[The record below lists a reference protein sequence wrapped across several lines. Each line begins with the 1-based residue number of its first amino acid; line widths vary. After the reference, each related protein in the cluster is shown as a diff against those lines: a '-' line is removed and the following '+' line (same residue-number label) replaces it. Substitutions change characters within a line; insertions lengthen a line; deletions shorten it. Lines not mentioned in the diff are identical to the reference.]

1 MVLGTVPAE
10 TWREMM
16 LDFGPLGLAEP
27 PFSLSPDPRF
37 FFLSTQ
43 HKTALAKITYTA
55 EQRQGLSVV
64 YGDVG
69 VGKTTIARRIYQM
82 YNDNSAFVA
91 AYLPMPI
98 FPSEFQFLKAICSE
112 FGLPPK
118 RSKYA
123 QIELFN
129 AYLIDVWRQGK
140 NGVLIIDE
148 AQALVGRQFELI
160 RQLLNFES
168 NTQKLIQI
176 ILIGQNELRN
186 KLRLKKPLRS
196 RIATRSTI
204 EPLDLNDT
212 RNMINFRVMV
222 AGRTTPLFTDEAI
235 QAIYDNS
242 RGMPRD
248 ICALGLN
255 VLPLALL
262 ENIDMIDLAL
272 VQQAIDELGND

>member
-1 MVLGTVPAE
+1 
-10 TWREMM
+10 M
-16 LDFGPLGLAEP
+16 LDFGALGLVEA

-37 FFLSTQ
+37 FFLSSQ
-43 HKTALAKITYTA
+43 HKTALAKINYTA
-55 EQRQGLSVV
+55 QQRQGLSVV

-69 VGKTTIARRIYQM
+69 VGKTTIARRIHQI
-82 YNDNSAFVA
+82 YNDNPSIEA

-123 QIELFN
+123 QIELLN
-129 AYLIDVWRQGK
+129 TYLIDVWKQSR
-140 NGVLIIDE
+140 NAVLIIDE
-148 AQALVGRQFELI
+148 AQALVGQQFELI

-168 NTQKLIQI
+168 NSEKLIQVI
-176 ILIGQNELRN
+176 MIGQNELRN

-204 EPLDLNDT
+204 EPLDLQDT
-212 RNMINFRVMV
+212 RDMINFRVMV
-222 AGRTTPLFTDEAI
+222 AGRTEPLFTDAAI
-235 QAIYDNS
+235 QAIYDYS
-242 RGMPRD
+242 HGMPRD
-248 ICALGLN
+248 VCVLGLN

-262 ENIDMIDLAL
+262 ASASWPCSPARWSLTSISYTRQWKNWGKTSASP
-272 VQQAIDELGND
+272 

>member
-1 MVLGTVPAE
+1 
-10 TWREMM
+10 M
-16 LDFGPLGLAEP
+16 LDFSILGLAEP

-37 FFLSTQ
+37 FFLSSQ

-69 VGKTTIARRIYQM
+69 VGKTTIARRIYQI
-82 YNDNSAFVA
+82 YNDDPDYIA

-123 QIELFN
+123 QIELLN
-129 AYLIDVWRQGK
+129 AYLIDIWEQGK
-140 NGVLIIDE
+140 NAIVIIDE
-148 AQALVGRQFELI
+148 AQALVGQQFELI

-168 NTQKLIQI
+168 NSQKLIQV

-186 KLRLKKPLRS
+186 KLRLKKALRS

-204 EPLDLNDT
+204 EPLDLQDT

-222 AGRTTPLFTDEAI
+222 AGRSDPLFTEDAI
-235 QAIYDNS
+235 QLIYDYS
-242 RGMPRD
+242 KGMPRD
-248 ICALGLN
+248 ICVIGLN
-255 VLPLALL
+255 VIPLAIL
-262 ENIDMIDLAL
+262 NRVPIIDADL
-272 VQQAIDELGND
+272 VQQAIAEIDNGD

>member
-1 MVLGTVPAE
+1 
-10 TWREMM
+10 M
-16 LDFGPLGLAEP
+16 LDFSPLGLAEP

-37 FFLSTQ
+37 FFLSAQ
-43 HKTALAKITYTA
+43 HKTALAKITYTT

-69 VGKTTIARRIYQM
+69 VGKTTVARRIYQI
-82 YNDNSAFVA
+82 YNDDTQYEA

-118 RSKYA
+118 RSKYT
-123 QIELFN
+123 QIELLN
-129 AYLIDVWRQGK
+129 TYLIDVWKQDR
-140 NGVLIIDE
+140 NALLIIDE
-148 AQALVGRQFELI
+148 AQALVGQQFELI

-176 ILIGQNELRN
+176 IMIGQNELRN
-186 KLRLKKPLRS
+186 KLRLKKALRS

-204 EPLDLNDT
+204 EPLDLGDT
-212 RNMINFRVMV
+212 RDMINFRVMV
-222 AGRTTPLFTDEAI
+222 AGRTEPLFTDEAI
-235 QAIYDNS
+235 QLIYDYS
-242 RGMPRD
+242 HGMPRD

-255 VLPLALL
+255 VLPLS
-262 ENIDMIDLAL
+262 L
-272 VQQAIDELGND
+272 VRNQRTVDNELIQYAIDELGED

>member
-1 MVLGTVPAE
+1 
-10 TWREMM
+10 M
-16 LDFGPLGLAEP
+16 LDFSPLGLAEA

-37 FFLSTQ
+37 FFLSGQ
-43 HKTALAKITYTA
+43 HKTALAKITYTT

-69 VGKTTIARRIYQM
+69 VGKTTIARRIYQI
-82 YNDNSAFVA
+82 YNDNENYEA

-98 FPSEFQFLKAICSE
+98 FPSEFQLLKAISSE

-123 QIELFN
+123 QIESLN
-129 AYLIDVWRQGK
+129 AHLIDIWRQGK
-140 NGVLIIDE
+140 NAILIIDE
-148 AQALVGRQFELI
+148 AQALVGQQFELI

-176 ILIGQNELRN
+176 IMIGQNELRN
-186 KLRLKKPLRS
+186 KLRLKKSLRS

-204 EPLDLNDT
+204 EPLDLRDT
-212 RNMINFRVMV
+212 RDMINFRVMV
-222 AGRTTPLFTDEAI
+222 AGRTDPLFTDDAI
-235 QAIYDNS
+235 QVIYNAS
-242 RGMPRD
+242 HGMPRD
-248 ICALGLN
+248 ICSLGLN

-262 ENIDMIDLAL
+262 NREDIIDASL
-272 VQQAIDELGND
+272 VQQAMDELGDD

>member
-1 MVLGTVPAE
+1 
-10 TWREMM
+10 
-16 LDFGPLGLAEP
+16 
-27 PFSLSPDPRF
+27 
-37 FFLSTQ
+37 
-43 HKTALAKITYTA
+43 
-55 EQRQGLSVV
+55 
-64 YGDVG
+64 
-69 VGKTTIARRIYQM
+69 
-82 YNDNSAFVA
+82 
-91 AYLPMPI
+91 
-98 FPSEFQFLKAICSE
+98 
-112 FGLPPK
+112 
-118 RSKYA
+118 
-123 QIELFN
+123 
-129 AYLIDVWRQGK
+129 
-140 NGVLIIDE
+140 VLIIDE

-176 ILIGQNELRN
+176 IMIGQNELRN

-235 QAIYDNS
+235 QDIYDHS

-255 VLPLALL
+255 VLPLALI
-262 ENIDMIDLAL
+262 ENAAIIGGDL

>member
-1 MVLGTVPAE
+1 
-10 TWREMM
+10 M
-16 LDFGPLGLAEP
+16 LDFSPLGLAEP

-69 VGKTTIARRIYQM
+69 VGKTTIARRLYQM
-82 YNDNSAFVA
+82 YNDNPEFVA

-98 FPSEFQFLKAICSE
+98 FPSEFQLLKAICSE

-123 QIELFN
+123 QIELLN
-129 AYLIDVWRQGK
+129 AYLIDVWKQGH
-140 NGVLIIDE
+140 NAVLIIDE

-176 ILIGQNELRN
+176 IMIGQNELRN

-204 EPLDLNDT
+204 EPLDLLDT
-212 RNMINFRVMV
+212 RDMINFRVMV
-222 AGRTTPLFTDEAI
+222 AGRTAPLFTEDAL
-235 QAIYDNS
+235 QDIYDYS

-262 ENIDMIDLAL
+262 MDARTIDVDLI
-272 VQQAIDELGND
+272 QQAVDELGND

>member
-1 MVLGTVPAE
+1 
-10 TWREMM
+10 M
-16 LDFGPLGLAEP
+16 LDFSPLGLAEA

-37 FFLSTQ
+37 FFLSGQ
-43 HKTALAKITYTA
+43 HKTALAKITYTT

-69 VGKTTIARRIYQM
+69 VGKTTIARRIYQI
-82 YNDNSAFVA
+82 YNDNNDYEAS
-91 AYLPMPI
+91 YLPMPI
-98 FPSEFQFLKAICSE
+98 FPSEFQLLKAICSE
-112 FGLPPK
+112 FGLSPK

-123 QIELFN
+123 QIELLN
-129 AYLIDVWRQGK
+129 AHLIDIWRQGQ
-140 NGVLIIDE
+140 NALLIIDE
-148 AQALVGRQFELI
+148 AQALVGQQFELI

-176 ILIGQNELRN
+176 IMIGQNELRN

-204 EPLDLNDT
+204 EPLDLRDT
-212 RNMINFRVMV
+212 RDMINFRVMV
-222 AGRTTPLFTDEAI
+222 AGRTDPLFTDDAI
-235 QAIYDNS
+235 QVIYDYS

-248 ICALGLN
+248 ICSLGLN

-262 ENIDMIDLAL
+262 NHEDIIDADL
-272 VQQAIDELGND
+272 VQQALDELGDD

>member
-1 MVLGTVPAE
+1 
-10 TWREMM
+10 M
-16 LDFGPLGLAEP
+16 LDFSPLGLAEP

-69 VGKTTIARRIYQM
+69 VGKTTIARRLYQL
-82 YNDNSAFVA
+82 YNDNPGFVA

-98 FPSEFQFLKAICSE
+98 FPSEFQFLKAISSE

-129 AYLIDVWRQGK
+129 AYLIDIWKHGK
-140 NGVLIIDE
+140 NAVLIIDE

-176 ILIGQNELRN
+176 IMIGQNELRN
-186 KLRLKKPLRS
+186 KLRLKKSLRS

-204 EPLDLNDT
+204 EPLDLHDT
-212 RNMINFRVMV
+212 RDMINFRVMV
-222 AGRTTPLFTDEAI
+222 AGRTPPLFTEDAI
-235 QAIYDNS
+235 QTIYDHS

-262 ENIDMIDLAL
+262 INSGTVDVDL

>member
-1 MVLGTVPAE
+1 
-10 TWREMM
+10 M

-43 HKTALAKITYTA
+43 HKTALAKITYTL

-69 VGKTTIARRIYQM
+69 VGKTTIARRLYQM
-82 YNDNSAFVA
+82 YNDNPGFLTS
-91 AYLPMPI
+91 YLPMPI
-98 FPSEFQFLKAICSE
+98 FPSEFQLLKAICSE

-129 AYLIDVWRQGK
+129 SYLIDNWKQGK
-140 NGVLIIDE
+140 NAVLIIDE

-160 RQLLNFES
+160 RQLL
-168 NTQKLIQI
+168 IQI
-176 ILIGQNELRN
+176 IMIGQNELRN

-212 RNMINFRVMV
+212 RDMVNFRVMV
-222 AGRTTPLFTDEAI
+222 AGRTSPLFTDNAM
-235 QAIYDNS
+235 QSIYDYS
-242 RGMPRD
+242 HGMPRD
-248 ICALGLN
+248 VCSLGLN

-262 ENIDMIDLAL
+262 TNAEVINVDLL
-272 VQQAIDELGND
+272 QQAIDELGND

>member
-1 MVLGTVPAE
+1 
-10 TWREMM
+10 M
-16 LDFGPLGLAEP
+16 LDFSALGLSEP

-37 FFLSTQ
+37 FFLSAQ

-69 VGKTTIARRIYQM
+69 VGKTTIARRLYQI
-82 YNDNSAFVA
+82 YNDSLGFEA

-123 QIELFN
+123 QIELLN
-129 AYLIDVWRQGK
+129 THLIDIWKQGK
-140 NGVLIIDE
+140 NAILILDE
-148 AQALVGRQFELI
+148 AQALVGQQFELI

-168 NTQKLIQI
+168 NTQKLIQV

-186 KLRLKKPLRS
+186 KLRLKKALRS

-204 EPLDLNDT
+204 EPLDQHDT
-212 RNMINFRVMV
+212 RDMIIFRVMV
-222 AGRTTPLFTDEAI
+222 AGHMNPLFTDEAI
-235 QAIYDNS
+235 QAIYDYS
-242 RGMPRD
+242 HGMPRD

-255 VLPLALL
+255 VLPLALIR
-262 ENIDMIDLAL
+262 NVRVIDVDL
-272 VQQAIDELGND
+272 VQQAIHELGED

>member
-1 MVLGTVPAE
+1 
-10 TWREMM
+10 M
-16 LDFGPLGLAEP
+16 LDFSALGLAEA

-37 FFLSTQ
+37 FFLSAQ

-69 VGKTTIARRIYQM
+69 VGKTTIARRIYQI
-82 YNDNSAFVA
+82 YNDNPQYEA

-123 QIELFN
+123 QIELLN
-129 AYLIDVWRQGK
+129 TYLIDVWKQGQ
-140 NGVLIIDE
+140 NGILIIDE
-148 AQALVGRQFELI
+148 AQALVGQQFELI

-168 NTQKLIQI
+168 NTQKLIQV

-204 EPLDLNDT
+204 EPLDIQDT
-212 RNMINFRVMV
+212 RDMINFRVMV
-222 AGRTTPLFTDEAI
+222 AGRTEPLFTEDAI
-235 QAIYDNS
+235 QVIYEYS
-242 RGMPRD
+242 HGMPRD

-255 VLPLALL
+255 MLPLALIRNL
-262 ENIDMIDLAL
+262 RIIESGLAL
-272 VQQAIDELGND
+272 QAIGELGED

>member
-1 MVLGTVPAE
+1 
-10 TWREMM
+10 M
-16 LDFGPLGLAEP
+16 LDFNALGLVEP

-37 FFLSTQ
+37 FFLSSQ

-69 VGKTTIARRIYQM
+69 VGKTTIARRIYQT
-82 YNDNSAFVA
+82 YNDDPNYMA

-112 FGLPPK
+112 FGIPPR

-123 QIELFN
+123 QIESFN
-129 AYLIDVWRQGK
+129 AYLINVWKQGK
-140 NGVLIIDE
+140 NAVLILDE
-148 AQALVGRQFELI
+148 AQALVGPQFELI

-186 KLRLKKPLRS
+186 KIRLKKALRS

-204 EPLDLNDT
+204 EPLDMTDT
-212 RNMINFRVMV
+212 RDMIDFRVMV
-222 AGRTTPLFTDEAI
+222 AGRKEPLFDSSAI
-235 QAIYDNS
+235 QAIYNYS
-242 RGMPRD
+242 HGMPRD

-255 VLPLALL
+255 VLPLALVQHANL
-262 ENIDMIDLAL
+262 IGEDL
-272 VQQAIDELGND
+272 VQQAIQELSES

>member
-1 MVLGTVPAE
+1 
-10 TWREMM
+10 M
-16 LDFGPLGLAEP
+16 LDFSGLGLAEA

-37 FFLSTQ
+37 FFLSAQ

-69 VGKTTIARRIYQM
+69 VGKTTIARRIYQI
-82 YNDNSAFVA
+82 YNDNSQYQA

-123 QIELFN
+123 QIELLN
-129 AYLIDVWRQGK
+129 THLIDVWKQDK
-140 NGVLIIDE
+140 NAILIIDE
-148 AQALVGRQFELI
+148 AQALVGQQFELI

-168 NTQKLIQI
+168 NTQKLIQVI
-176 ILIGQNELRN
+176 MIGQNELRN

-204 EPLDLNDT
+204 EPLDLPDT
-212 RNMINFRVMV
+212 RDMINFRVMV
-222 AGRTTPLFTDEAI
+222 AGRTEPLFTEDAI
-235 QAIYDNS
+235 QIIYDYS
-242 RGMPRD
+242 HGMPRD

-262 ENIDMIDLAL
+262 RNKRVIDADLTG
-272 VQQAIDELGND
+272 QAIGELGED

>member
-1 MVLGTVPAE
+1 
-10 TWREMM
+10 M
-16 LDFGPLGLAEP
+16 LDFSPLGLAEA

-37 FFLSTQ
+37 FFLSAQ
-43 HKTALAKITYTA
+43 HRTALAKITYTA

-69 VGKTTIARRIYQM
+69 VGKTTVARRIYQI
-82 YNDNSAFVA
+82 YNDNEQYEA

-123 QIELFN
+123 QIELLN
-129 AYLIDVWRQGK
+129 TYLIDVWKQGR

-148 AQALVGRQFELI
+148 AQALVGQQFELI

-176 ILIGQNELRN
+176 IMIGQNELRN
-186 KLRLKKPLRS
+186 KLRLKKSLRS

-204 EPLDLNDT
+204 EPLDLQDT
-212 RNMINFRVMV
+212 RDMINFRVMV
-222 AGRTTPLFTDEAI
+222 AGRTDPLFTEEAI
-235 QAIYDNS
+235 QMIYAYS
-242 RGMPRD
+242 HGMPRD
-248 ICALGLN
+248 VCALGLN
-255 VLPLALL
+255 VLPLALIREKRL
-262 ENIDMIDLAL
+262 IDQELIHH
-272 VQQAIDELGND
+272 AIDELGED

>member
-1 MVLGTVPAE
+1 
-10 TWREMM
+10 M
-16 LDFGPLGLAEP
+16 LDFSPLGLAEP

-69 VGKTTIARRIYQM
+69 VGKTTIARRIYQI
-82 YNDNSAFVA
+82 YNDNPDFEA

-98 FPSEFQFLKAICSE
+98 FPSEFQLLKAICGE

-123 QIELFN
+123 QIELLN
-129 AYLIDVWRQGK
+129 TYLIDVWKQGK
-140 NGVLIIDE
+140 NALLIIDE
-148 AQALVGRQFELI
+148 AQALVGPQFELI

-176 ILIGQNELRN
+176 IMIGQNELRN

-204 EPLDLNDT
+204 EPLDQHDT
-212 RNMINFRVMV
+212 RDMINFRVMV
-222 AGRTTPLFTDEAI
+222 AGRLEPLFTDEAL
-235 QAIYDNS
+235 QTIYDHS
-242 RGMPRD
+242 HGMPRD

-262 ENIDMIDLAL
+262 RNTSIIDVGLI
-272 VQQAIDELGND
+272 QESINELDGD

>member
-1 MVLGTVPAE
+1 
-10 TWREMM
+10 M
-16 LDFGPLGLAEP
+16 LDFSSLGLAEP

-37 FFLSTQ
+37 FFLSAQ

-69 VGKTTIARRIYQM
+69 VGKTTIARRIYQI
-82 YNDNSAFVA
+82 YNDNVQYET

-123 QIELFN
+123 QIELLN
-129 AYLIDVWRQGK
+129 TYLIDVWQQDK
-140 NGVLIIDE
+140 NALLIIDE
-148 AQALVGRQFELI
+148 AQALVGQQFELI

-168 NTQKLIQI
+168 NTQKLIQV

-204 EPLDLNDT
+204 EPLDLLDT
-212 RNMINFRVMV
+212 RDMINFRIMV
-222 AGRTTPLFTDEAI
+222 AGRTDPLFTDDAI
-235 QAIYDNS
+235 ELTYDHS
-242 RGMPRD
+242 HGMPRD

-255 VLPLALL
+255 VLPLALVDEVDIIGTEL
-262 ENIDMIDLAL
+262 I
-272 VQQAIDELGND
+272 QQAIKELDED

>member
-1 MVLGTVPAE
+1 
-10 TWREMM
+10 M
-16 LDFGPLGLAEP
+16 LDFSSLGLAEP

-37 FFLSTQ
+37 FFLSAQ

-69 VGKTTIARRIYQM
+69 VGKTTIARRIYQI
-82 YNDNSAFVA
+82 YNDNTQYET

-123 QIELFN
+123 QIELLN
-129 AYLIDVWRQGK
+129 TYLIDVWQQDK
-140 NGVLIIDE
+140 NALLIIDE
-148 AQALVGRQFELI
+148 AQALVGQQFELI

-204 EPLDLNDT
+204 EPLDLLDT
-212 RNMINFRVMV
+212 RDMINFRIMV
-222 AGRTTPLFTDEAI
+222 AGRTEPLFTDDAI
-235 QAIYDNS
+235 ELVYDHS
-242 RGMPRD
+242 HGMPRD

-255 VLPLALL
+255 VLPLALVRDVDI
-262 ENIDMIDLAL
+262 IDTNLT
-272 VQQAIDELGND
+272 QQAIKELDED

>member
-1 MVLGTVPAE
+1 
-10 TWREMM
+10 M
-16 LDFGPLGLAEP
+16 LDFRALGLAEP

-37 FFLSTQ
+37 FFLSAQ
-43 HKTALAKITYTA
+43 HKTALAKITYTT

-69 VGKTTIARRIYQM
+69 VGKTTIARRIYQT
-82 YNDNSAFVA
+82 YNDDPNYQA

-112 FGLPPK
+112 FGIPPR

-123 QIELFN
+123 QIESLN
-129 AYLIDVWRQGK
+129 AYLIDVWKQNK
-140 NGVLIIDE
+140 NTILILDE
-148 AQALVGRQFELI
+148 AQALVGQQFELI

-186 KLRLKKPLRS
+186 KLRLKKALRS

-204 EPLDLNDT
+204 EPLDLLDT
-212 RNMINFRVMV
+212 RDMINFRVMV
-222 AGRTTPLFTDEAI
+222 AGRRDPLFTINAT
-235 QAIYDNS
+235 QTIYDYS
-242 RGMPRD
+242 HGMPRD

-255 VLPLALL
+255 VLPLALIQQARV
-262 ENIDMIDLAL
+262 IDQTL
-272 VQQAIDELGND
+272 VQQAIQELSEK

>member
-1 MVLGTVPAE
+1 
-10 TWREMM
+10 M
-16 LDFGPLGLAEP
+16 LDFSPLGLAEP

-69 VGKTTIARRIYQM
+69 VGKTTIARRLYQL
-82 YNDNSAFVA
+82 YNDNPNFVA

-98 FPSEFQFLKAICSE
+98 FPSEFQLLKAICSE

-129 AYLIDVWRQGK
+129 AYLIDTWKKGH
-140 NGVLIIDE
+140 NAVLIIDE

-176 ILIGQNELRN
+176 IMIGQNELRN

-204 EPLDLNDT
+204 EPLDLHDT
-212 RNMINFRVMV
+212 RDMINFRVMV
-222 AGRTTPLFTDEAI
+222 AGRTNPLFTEDAI
-235 QAIYDNS
+235 QTMYDHS

-262 ENIDMIDLAL
+262 TDAQTVDVDLI
-272 VQQAIDELGND
+272 QHAIDELGND

>member
-1 MVLGTVPAE
+1 
-10 TWREMM
+10 M
-16 LDFGPLGLAEP
+16 LDFSALGLAEP

-37 FFLSTQ
+37 FFLSAQ
-43 HKTALAKITYTA
+43 HKTALAKITYTT

-69 VGKTTIARRIYQM
+69 VGKTTIARRIYQI
-82 YNDNSAFVA
+82 YNDNSEYEA

-98 FPSEFQFLKAICSE
+98 FPSEFQLLKAVCSE

-123 QIELFN
+123 QIEFLN
-129 AYLIDVWRQGK
+129 AHLIDVWRQGK
-140 NGVLIIDE
+140 NAILIIDE

-160 RQLLNFES
+160 RQFLNFES

-176 ILIGQNELRN
+176 IMIGQNELRN

-204 EPLDLNDT
+204 EPLDMSDT
-212 RNMINFRVMV
+212 RAMINFRVMV
-222 AGRTTPLFTDEAI
+222 AGRTEPLFTDEAI
-235 QAIYDNS
+235 QAIYDYS
-242 RGMPRD
+242 HGMPRD

-255 VLPLALL
+255 VLPLAKLN
-262 ENIDMIDLAL
+262 EEHVVDVDL
-272 VQQAIDELGND
+272 VDYAISELGED

>member
-1 MVLGTVPAE
+1 
-10 TWREMM
+10 M
-16 LDFGPLGLAEP
+16 LEFRALGLAEP

-37 FFLSTQ
+37 FYLSAQ
-43 HKTALAKITYTA
+43 HKTALAKITYTT

-69 VGKTTIARRIYQM
+69 VGKTTVARRIYQT
-82 YNDNSAFVA
+82 YNDDPAYQA

-112 FGLPPK
+112 FGISPR

-123 QIELFN
+123 QIESLN
-129 AYLIDVWRQGK
+129 TYLINTWKQ
-140 NGVLIIDE
+140 NQNTILIIDE
-148 AQALVGRQFELI
+148 AQSLVGQQFELI

-168 NTQKLIQI
+168 NTQKLIQV

-186 KLRLKKPLRS
+186 KLRLKKALRS

-204 EPLDLNDT
+204 EPLDLMDT
-212 RNMINFRVMV
+212 RDMINFRVMV
-222 AGRTTPLFTDEAI
+222 AGRKEPLFTTRALEAI
-235 QAIYDNS
+235 YVYAH
-242 RGMPRD
+242 GMPRD

-255 VLPLALL
+255 VLPLALVQQTTTIG
-262 ENIDMIDLAL
+262 IDL
-272 VQQAIDELGND
+272 VQQAISELEGQ

>member
-1 MVLGTVPAE
+1 
-10 TWREMM
+10 M
-16 LDFGPLGLAEP
+16 LDFGSMGLIEA

-37 FFLSTQ
+37 FFLSSQ
-43 HKTALAKITYTA
+43 HKTALAKIRYTA

-69 VGKTTIARRIYQM
+69 VGKTTIARRIYQA
-82 YNDNSAFVA
+82 YIDNPGIEA

-123 QIELFN
+123 QIELLN
-129 AYLIDVWRQGK
+129 AHLISVWKQGK
-140 NGVLIIDE
+140 NAVLIIDE
-148 AQALVGRQFELI
+148 AQSLVGKQFELI

-168 NTQKLIQI
+168 NSQKLIQI
-176 ILIGQNELRN
+176 IMIGQNELRN

-204 EPLDLNDT
+204 EPLDLQDT
-212 RNMINFRVMV
+212 RDMINFRVMV
-222 AGRTTPLFTDEAI
+222 AGRQDALFTDEAI
-235 QAIYDNS
+235 QDIYDYS
-242 RGMPRD
+242 HGMPRD
-248 ICALGLN
+248 VCVLGLN

-262 ENIDMIDLAL
+262 ANVSVIDADLIHQAL
-272 VQQAIDELGND
+272 EELGHD

>member
-1 MVLGTVPAE
+1 
-10 TWREMM
+10 M
-16 LDFGPLGLAEP
+16 LDFSPLGLAEP

-37 FFLSTQ
+37 FFLSGQ
-43 HKTALAKITYTA
+43 HKTALAKITYTT

-69 VGKTTIARRIYQM
+69 VGKTTIARRIYQI
-82 YNDNSAFVA
+82 YNDNENYEA

-98 FPSEFQFLKAICSE
+98 FPSEFQLLKAISSE

-123 QIELFN
+123 QIESLN
-129 AYLIDVWRQGK
+129 AHLIDIWRQGK
-140 NGVLIIDE
+140 NAILIIDE
-148 AQALVGRQFELI
+148 AQALVGQQFELI

-176 ILIGQNELRN
+176 IMIGQNELRN
-186 KLRLKKPLRS
+186 KLRLKKSLRS

-204 EPLDLNDT
+204 EPLDLRDT
-212 RNMINFRVMV
+212 RDMINFRVMV
-222 AGRTTPLFTDEAI
+222 AGRTDPLFTDDAM
-235 QAIYDNS
+235 QVIYNVS
-242 RGMPRD
+242 HGMPRD
-248 ICALGLN
+248 ICSLGLN

-262 ENIDMIDLAL
+262 NEEDIIDAEL
-272 VQQAIDELGND
+272 VQQAMDELGDD

>member
-1 MVLGTVPAE
+1 
-10 TWREMM
+10 M
-16 LDFGPLGLAEP
+16 LDFNPLGLAEA

-37 FFLSTQ
+37 FFLSGQ
-43 HKTALAKITYTA
+43 HKTALAKITYTT

-69 VGKTTIARRIYQM
+69 VGKTTIARRIYQI
-82 YNDNSAFVA
+82 YNDNENYEA

-98 FPSEFQFLKAICSE
+98 FPSEFQLLKAISSE

-123 QIELFN
+123 QIESLN
-129 AYLIDVWRQGK
+129 AHLIDIWRQGK
-140 NGVLIIDE
+140 NAILIIDE
-148 AQALVGRQFELI
+148 AQALVGQQFELI

-176 ILIGQNELRN
+176 IMIGQNELRN

-204 EPLDLNDT
+204 EPLDLRDT
-212 RNMINFRVMV
+212 RDMINFRVMV
-222 AGRTTPLFTDEAI
+222 AGRTDPLFTDDAI
-235 QAIYDNS
+235 QVIYNVS
-242 RGMPRD
+242 HGMPRD
-248 ICALGLN
+248 VCSLGLN

-262 ENIDMIDLAL
+262 NQEDIIDASL
-272 VQQAIDELGND
+272 VQQAIDELGDD

>member
-1 MVLGTVPAE
+1 
-10 TWREMM
+10 M
-16 LDFGPLGLAEP
+16 LDYSGLGLVEP

-37 FFLSTQ
+37 FFLSAQ

-69 VGKTTIARRIYQM
+69 VGKTTIARRLYQT
-82 YNDNSAFVA
+82 YNDDLNYYA

-112 FGLPPK
+112 FDISPR

-123 QIELFN
+123 QIESLNTFLIN
-129 AYLIDVWRQGK
+129 AWKQSK
-140 NGVLIIDE
+140 NAVLIIDE
-148 AQALVGRQFELI
+148 AQALVGQQFELI

-168 NTQKLIQI
+168 NTQKLIQL

-186 KLRLKKPLRS
+186 KLRLKKSLRS
-196 RIATRSTI
+196 RIATRSTV
-204 EPLDLNDT
+204 EPLDPTDT
-212 RNMINFRVMV
+212 RDMISFRVMV
-222 AGRTTPLFTDEAI
+222 AGRKEPLFTSQAI
-235 QAIYDNS
+235 QSIYDYS
-242 RGMPRD
+242 HGMPRE

-255 VLPLALL
+255 VLPLAL
-262 ENIDMIDLAL
+262 
-272 VQQAIDELGND
+272 VQRANVIDEDLVAQAVKELSEE

>member
-1 MVLGTVPAE
+1 
-10 TWREMM
+10 M
-16 LDFGPLGLAEP
+16 LDFSPLGLAEP

-37 FFLSTQ
+37 FFLSGQ
-43 HKTALAKITYTA
+43 HRTALAKITYTA

-69 VGKTTIARRIYQM
+69 VGKTTVARRIYQI
-82 YNDNSAFVA
+82 YNDNEQYEA

-123 QIELFN
+123 QIELLN
-129 AYLIDVWRQGK
+129 TYLIDVWKQGR

-148 AQALVGRQFELI
+148 AQALVGQQFELI

-176 ILIGQNELRN
+176 IMIGQNELRN
-186 KLRLKKPLRS
+186 KLRLKKSLRS

-204 EPLDLNDT
+204 EPLDLQDT
-212 RNMINFRVMV
+212 RDMINFRVMV
-222 AGRTTPLFTDEAI
+222 AGRTEPLFTEESI
-235 QAIYDNS
+235 QMIYAYS
-242 RGMPRD
+242 HGMPRD

-262 ENIDMIDLAL
+262 REQRIIDQELIH
-272 VQQAIDELGND
+272 QAIDELGED

>member
-1 MVLGTVPAE
+1 
-10 TWREMM
+10 M
-16 LDFGPLGLAEP
+16 LDFRALGLAEP

-55 EQRQGLSVV
+55 ETRQGLSVV

-69 VGKTTIARRIYQM
+69 VGKTTIARRIYQI
-82 YNDNSAFVA
+82 YNDNPEFEA

-123 QIELFN
+123 QIELLN
-129 AYLIDVWRQGK
+129 AHLIDVWKKGK
-140 NGVLIIDE
+140 NAVLIIDE
-148 AQALVGRQFELI
+148 AQALVGQQFELI

-168 NTQKLIQI
+168 NSQKLIQI

-204 EPLDLNDT
+204 EPLDPQDT
-212 RNMINFRVMV
+212 RDMINFRVMV
-222 AGRTTPLFTDEAI
+222 AGRTEPLFSVDAI
-235 QAIYDNS
+235 QAIYDYS
-242 RGMPRD
+242 GGMPRD
-248 ICALGLN
+248 ICTVGLN

-262 ENIDMIDLAL
+262 QNANVIDVNL
-272 VQQAIDELGND
+272 VGQAIKELGTD

>member
-1 MVLGTVPAE
+1 
-10 TWREMM
+10 M
-16 LDFGPLGLAEP
+16 LDFSALGLDEP

-37 FFLSTQ
+37 FFLSAQ

-69 VGKTTIARRIYQM
+69 VGKTTIARRIYQT
-82 YNDNSAFVA
+82 YNDNPEYEVS
-91 AYLPMPI
+91 YLPMPI

-123 QIELFN
+123 QIEQLN
-129 AYLIDVWRQGK
+129 AYLIDMWKQGQ
-140 NGVLIIDE
+140 NVILIIDE
-148 AQALVGRQFELI
+148 AQALVGKQFELI

-204 EPLDLNDT
+204 EPLDLPDT
-212 RNMINFRVMV
+212 RAMINFRVMV
-222 AGRTTPLFTDEAI
+222 AGRIDPLFTGDAI
-235 QAIYDNS
+235 QIIYNYS
-242 RGMPRD
+242 HGMPRD
-248 ICALGLN
+248 VCALGLN

-262 ENIDMIDLAL
+262 RNARTIDTDL
-272 VQQAIDELGND
+272 VQLAIGELGED

>member
-1 MVLGTVPAE
+1 
-10 TWREMM
+10 M
-16 LDFGPLGLAEP
+16 LDFSPLGLAEP

-69 VGKTTIARRIYQM
+69 VGKTTIARRLYQM
-82 YNDNSAFVA
+82 YNDNPQFVA

-118 RSKYA
+118 RSKYT

-129 AYLIDVWRQGK
+129 SYLIDIWKRGH
-140 NGVLIIDE
+140 NAVLIIDE

-176 ILIGQNELRN
+176 IMIGQNELRN
-186 KLRLKKPLRS
+186 KLRLKKSLRS

-204 EPLDLNDT
+204 EPLDLHDT
-212 RNMINFRVMV
+212 RDMINFRVMV
-222 AGRTTPLFTDEAI
+222 AGRTYSLFTEEAI
-235 QAIYDNS
+235 QAIYDHS

-262 ENIDMIDLAL
+262 SNIETVDVEL

>member
-1 MVLGTVPAE
+1 
-10 TWREMM
+10 M
-16 LDFGPLGLAEP
+16 LDFSSLGLAEP

-37 FFLSTQ
+37 FFLSAQ

-69 VGKTTIARRIYQM
+69 VGKTTIARRIYQI
-82 YNDNSAFVA
+82 YNDNAQYET

-123 QIELFN
+123 QIELLN
-129 AYLIDVWRQGK
+129 TYLIDVWQQDK
-140 NGVLIIDE
+140 NALLIIDE
-148 AQALVGRQFELI
+148 AQALVGQQFELI

-168 NTQKLIQI
+168 NTQKLIQV

-204 EPLDLNDT
+204 EPLDLLDT
-212 RNMINFRVMV
+212 RDMINFRVMV
-222 AGRTTPLFTDEAI
+222 AGRTEPLFTDDAI
-235 QAIYDNS
+235 ELIYDHS
-242 RGMPRD
+242 HGMPRD

-255 VLPLALL
+255 VLPLALVKDVDT
-262 ENIDMIDLAL
+262 IGTDLT
-272 VQQAIDELGND
+272 QQAIKELDED

>member
-1 MVLGTVPAE
+1 
-10 TWREMM
+10 M
-16 LDFGPLGLAEP
+16 LDFSALGLAEA

-37 FFLSTQ
+37 FFLSGQ

-69 VGKTTIARRIYQM
+69 VGKTTIARRIYQI
-82 YNDNSAFVA
+82 YNDNPQYEA

-98 FPSEFQFLKAICSE
+98 FPSEFQLLKAICSE

-123 QIELFN
+123 QIELLN
-129 AYLIDVWRQGK
+129 THLIDVWKEDK
-140 NGVLIIDE
+140 NAVLIIDE
-148 AQALVGRQFELI
+148 AQALVGQQFELI

-168 NTQKLIQI
+168 NTQKLIQVI
-176 ILIGQNELRN
+176 MIGQNELRN
-186 KLRLKKPLRS
+186 KLRIKKPLRS

-204 EPLDLNDT
+204 EPLDLQDT
-212 RNMINFRVMV
+212 RDMINFRVMV
-222 AGRTTPLFTDEAI
+222 AGRTEPLFTEDAI
-235 QAIYDNS
+235 QMIYDYS
-242 RGMPRD
+242 HGMPRD
-248 ICALGLN
+248 ICAVGLN

-262 ENIDMIDLAL
+262 RNQRVIDQELTR
-272 VQQAIDELGND
+272 QAVGELGED